1 MKSPVMAA
9 MALAMVVGCTEKSA
23 PLVSEPLTIAVGTLP
38 HFALI
43 HVAQA
48 KGYFAAE
55 GLAVTL
61 QPHPFGKVALD
72 ALIAG
77 KADLAT
83 CAAMPLVFAELGG
96 SRLSVLSSISTSTR
110 SSALVARKAA
120 GISKGSDLTG
130 KRIGVTLGTSGDFFL
145 DTFMLRHGVDRKAVR
160 FVNLTPGEMAG
171 AIERG
176 DVDAVAIWEPTVRE
190 LQKRFGGGVTT
201 FFEEAL
207 LAELSVLVGRR
218 GFAQQRPEV
227 AKRVL
232 RALLSTE
239 AFFRERP
246 EEARQAAVA
255 MLGGE
260 RRELEE
266 MLRLFDFRV
275 RLDQSLLVLMEDEGR
290 WARRTGKSPNGDLPN
305 FRESLDAEPLLAVR
319 PEAVGIIR

>member
-1 MKSPVMAA
+1 MKSQVMAV
-9 MALAMVVGCTEKSA
+9 MALAMAVGCAEKRA
-23 PLVSEPLTIAVGTLP
+23 PATVEPLTIAVGTLP

-61 QPHPFGKVALD
+61 QPHPFGKVALE

-110 SSALVARKAA
+110 SSAVARKAA
-120 GISKGSDLTG
+120 GISNGGDLTG

-145 DTFMLRHGVDRKAVR
+145 DTFLLRHRVDRKAVR
-160 FVNLTPGEMAG
+160 FVNLMPGEMAG
-171 AIERG
+171 ALERG
-176 DVDAVAIWEPTVRE
+176 EVDAVAIWEPTVRD
-190 LQKRFGGGVTT
+190 LQQRFGGGVTT
-201 FFEEAL
+201 FFEETL

-218 GFAQQRPEV
+218 GFAQQRPEA

-232 RALLSTE
+232 RALLSAE
-239 AFFRERP
+239 AFFREDSK
-246 EEARQAAVA
+246 EARRLAIAA
-255 MLGGE
+255 LGGE
-260 RRELEE
+260 RGDLDEL
-266 MLRLFDFRV
+266 LRLFDFRV

-290 WARRTGKSPNGDLPN
+290 WARRIGKAPNGELPN
-305 FRESLDAEPLLAVR
+305 FRMSLDPEPLLAVR

>member
-1 MKSPVMAA
+1 MKSQVMAV
-9 MALAMVVGCTEKSA
+9 MALAVAVGCAEKRA
-23 PLVSEPLTIAVGTLP
+23 PAKMEPLTIAVGTLP

-48 KGYFAAE
+48 KGFFAAE

-83 CAAMPLVFAELGG
+83 CAAMPVVFAELGG
-96 SRLSVLSSISTSTR
+96 NRLSVLTSISTSTK

-120 GISKGSDLTG
+120 GISGGGDLTG
-130 KRIGVTLGTSGDFFL
+130 RRIGVTLGTSGDFFL

-160 FVNLTPGEMAG
+160 FVNLTPAEMAG
-171 AIERG
+171 ALERG
-176 DVDAVAIWEPTVRE
+176 EVDAVAIWEPTVRD
-190 LQKRFGGGVTT
+190 LQKRFGDGVTT
-201 FFEEAL
+201 FFEETL

-227 AKRVL
+227 ARRVL
-232 RALLSTE
+232 RALLRTE
-239 AFFRERP
+239 ALFRENP
-246 EEARQAAVA
+246 EEARRSVVAA
-255 MLGGE
+255 LGGE
-260 RRELEE
+260 RGDLDEL
-266 MLRLFDFRV
+266 LRLFEFRV

-290 WARRTGKSPNGDLPN
+290 WARRTGKAPNGELPN